1 MTSKDSP
8 LTLSRSKAGCWQEV
22 RLGAPACGK
31 AVLTGNDLPKDR
43 WSSEVPCRP
52 GERRGMQ
59 YVFGPT
65 RGALPPGAI
74 RLLPQQHGITRSD
87 ENDPVSFQMF
97 SIESEQAVPVIHAG
111 REIGTVWEDDYARY
125 CFAGD
130 LFPPDFQSAE
140 GVQCR
145 QLYEVFESVLETQ
158 GFAFTDCIRTWL
170 YPSAVLE
177 WYDTLNEVRTRFFE
191 ERGVFE
197 RIVPA
202 STGIGAG
209 NTRGAAIVGS
219 LLAVQPKGGGVTLHR
234 LPSPLQCS
242 AENYGSSFS
251 RAVALRYPGWRELYV
266 SGTASIEPG
275 GLTIHV
281 GDIEKQIQL
290 SLDVMEAIL
299 AQEGLG
305 WADVSRSIAYFKHK
319 AEHLAVFRRIA
330 EERGLPDFPLV
341 CFQADVCRHDLL
353 FEIEADAMAIRD
365 RSQTGTEFARPFCAP
380 SR

>member
-1 MTSKDSP
+1 MTANAFP
-8 LTLSRSKAGCWQEV
+8 PTLSRSKAGCWQEV
-22 RLGAPACGK
+22 RLCTESFTSRI
-31 AVLTGNDLPKDR
+31 LTGTDLAAED
-43 WSSEVPCRP
+43 WTSFSP
-52 GERRGMQ
+52 GSGGELCTMQ
-59 YVFGPT
+59 YAFGPVP
-65 RGALPPGAI
+65 GSLPQGLI
-74 RLLPQQHGITRSD
+74 RLLPQQHGVTLSD
-87 ENDPVSFQMF
+87 GTDPMAYQLFTIQGGTAEPIQRNGVL
-97 SIESEQAVPVIHAG
+97 
-111 REIGTVWEDDYARY
+111 IGAVWEDEGARY
-125 CFAGD
+125 LQAGD
-130 LFPPDFQSAE
+130 LYPRDSGASP

-145 QLYEVFESVLETQ
+145 QLFEVFEEVLQAQ
-158 GFAFTDCIRTWL
+158 GFVFTDCIRTWL

-191 ERGVFE
+191 ERGVFD

-219 LLAVQPKGGGVTLHR
+219 LLAIQPKGSDVTLHR

-251 RAVALRYPGWRELYV
+251 RAVAVRHPGYRELYV

-281 GDIEKQIQL
+281 GNIEKQIQL
-290 SLDVMEAIL
+290 SLDVMEAVL
-299 AQEGLG
+299 AKEGLG

-319 AEHLAVFRRIA
+319 AEHLPVFRRIA
-330 EERGLPDFPLV
+330 QERNLPDFPLV

-353 FEIEADAMAIRD
+353 FEIEADAIAI
-365 RSQTGTEFARPFCAP
+365 SV
-380 SR
+380 

>member
-1 MTSKDSP
+1 MG
-8 LTLSRSKAGCWQEV
+8 LEAWEV
-22 RLGAPACGK
+22 
-31 AVLTGNDLPKDR
+31 LPSGSDGGHR
-43 WSSEVPCRP
+43 T
-52 GERRGMQ
+52 MQ
-59 YVFGPT
+59 YVFGPAK
-65 RGALPPGAI
+65 GSLPTSAT
-74 RLLPQQHGITRSD
+74 RLLPQQHGVTLPD
-87 ENDPVSFQMF
+87 
-97 SIESEQAVPVIHAG
+97 QAEAISCQLFTIQGGNAAPVIHQGAV
-111 REIGTVWEDDYARY
+111 IGAVWEDDGARY
-125 CFAGD
+125 CQIGNV
-130 LFPPDFQSAE
+130 FPSDIAADPGA
-140 GVQCR
+140 QCR
-145 QLYEVFESVLETQ
+145 ELYEVFERVLEAQ
-158 GFAFTDCIRTWL
+158 GFAFTDCVRTWL

-177 WYDTLNEVRTRFFE
+177 WYDTLNAVRTRFFE

-219 LLAVQPKGGGVTLHR
+219 LLAVQPKGSDVTLHR

-251 RAVALRYPGWRELYV
+251 RAVAVRHPGYRELYV

-299 AQEGLG
+299 AKEGLG
-305 WADVSRSIAYFKHK
+305 WADVSRSVAYFKHK
-319 AEHLAVFRRIA
+319 AEHLPVFHRIA
-330 EERGLPDFPLV
+330 QERNLPDFPLV

-353 FEIEADAMAIRD
+353 FEIEADAMAI
-365 RSQTGTEFARPFCAP
+365 SV
-380 SR
+380 

>member
-1 MTSKDSP
+1 MTAKDFP
-8 LTLSRSKAGCWQEV
+8 QTLSRSKTGCWQEV
-22 RLGAPACGK
+22 RLGLAACEK
-31 AVLTGNDLPKDR
+31 TVLTGNDLPKDR
-43 WSSEVPCRP
+43 WNADVPSRA
-52 GERRGMQ
+52 GGRRGMQ
-59 YVFGPT
+59 YVFGPA
-65 RGALPPGAI
+65 RGEMPQGAI
-74 RLLPQQHGITRSD
+74 RLLPQQHGITLSD
-87 ENDPVSFQMF
+87 EDAPVSCQLFA
-97 SIESEQAVPVIHAG
+97 IESEQAAPVIHAG
-111 REIGTVWEDDYARY
+111 RERGTVWEDDFARY
-125 CFAGD
+125 CFVGD
-130 LFPPDFQSAE
+130 LYPTDFRSTE

-145 QLYEVFESVLETQ
+145 QLYEVFERVLEAQ

-177 WYDTLNEVRTRFFE
+177 WYDTLNEVRKRFFA
-191 ERGVFE
+191 ERGVFD

-219 LLAVQPKGGGVTLHR
+219 LLAIQPKGDGVTLHR

-251 RAVALRYPGWRELYV
+251 RAVAVRYPGWRELYV

-290 SLDVMEAIL
+290 SLDVMQAIL

-319 AEHLAVFRRIA
+319 AEHLPVFRQIA
-330 EERGLPDFPLV
+330 AERGLPDFPLV

-353 FEIEADAMAIRD
+353 FEIEADAMAVLS
-365 RSQTGTEFARPFCAP
+365 RSQPEAA
-380 SR
+380 